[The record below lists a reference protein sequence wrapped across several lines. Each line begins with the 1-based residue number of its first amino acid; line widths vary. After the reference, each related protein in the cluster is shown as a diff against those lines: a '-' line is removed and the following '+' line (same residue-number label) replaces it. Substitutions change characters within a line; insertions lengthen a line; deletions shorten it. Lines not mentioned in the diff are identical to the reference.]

1 MAHFAKINQDSIVME
16 VIVADDGFIKTLQD
30 KDSYIQTSYNT
41 RGGIHY
47 ESNSSIQSQDQ
58 SKSLRKN
65 FAGIGYFYDI
75 SRDAFIPPK
84 PFSSWILDDFSCTW
98 IPPVQYPNN
107 DKLYRWNEEKIS
119 WEEIKYDPV

>member
-16 VIVADDGFIKTLQD
+16 VIVADDDFIKTLQD
-30 KDSYIQTSYNT
+30 KDLYIQTSYNT

-119 WEEIKYDPV
+119 WEEIKYDPI